1 MGENDLTRNVSPR
14 TINDDHLL
22 VKRVQ
27 KGDQDAFNDLLKRY
41 YSAVYNLVAHSVRSH
56 EEREDLIQE
65 VFIKVYRNLGKFRF
79 EASFSTWLYRITR
92 NMLIDRSRKK
102 AIHPVS
108 MESEEGGITIGD
120 RVQDHRMNPEGF
132 ILESDSDITLRDAL
146 MKLDENHRHI
156 LILREMEGL
165 SYRELAKVL
174 EINTGTVKSRLA
186 RAREELKNHLMKI

>member
-14 TINDDHLL
+14 TI
-22 VKRVQ
+22 K